1 MASQFKIGEK
11 VKKYEAF
18 LNDQLRPDLKSVL
31 EERDKIYEDISE
43 YLALKNSIE
52 AIQSAG
58 SPKPL
63 KTKVDIGNNF
73 YMRANIQ
80 NPDKIFVDVGLGLF
94 LELNHSEALEFI
106 DKRKKLLEKKTE
118 ILTEESTKIKA
129 NIKLVIH
136 GLRELQDLKSEDL
149 NKPIYDPLQ

>member
-1 MASQFKIGEK
+1 M
-11 VKKYEAF
+11 
-18 LNDQLRPDLKSVL
+18 NR
-31 EERDKIYEDISE
+31 
-43 YLALKNSIE
+43 
-52 AIQSAG
+52 
-58 SPKPL
+58 
-63 KTKVDIGNNF
+63 TIGNNF

-136 GLRELQDLKSEDL
+136 GLRELQGLKSEDL